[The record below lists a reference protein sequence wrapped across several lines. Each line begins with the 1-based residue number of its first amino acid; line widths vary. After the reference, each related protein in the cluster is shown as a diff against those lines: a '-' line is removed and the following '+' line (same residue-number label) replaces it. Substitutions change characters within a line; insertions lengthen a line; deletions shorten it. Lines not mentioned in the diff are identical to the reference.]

1 MTERVLYDSLVGRGM
16 NAELG
21 AEGVSSVVGAGR
33 EGKPLTGVPRKAVNL
48 GAQHIGATLT
58 IAVGG
63 LDRRVGLPLVDDVG
77 QGRDRGHET
86 KEKNLQAMFVKQ
98 ANQIQSLSG

>member
-1 MTERVLYDSLVGRGM
+1 MTERVLYDILVGRGM

-21 AEGVSSVVGAGR
+21 AEGVSSVEASR
-33 EGKPLTGVPRKAVNL
+33 EWKPLTGVPRKAVDL

-58 IAVGG
+58 VAVGG

-86 KEKNLQAMFVKQ
+86 KDKNLQATLAK
-98 ANQIQSLSG
+98 

>member
-21 AEGVSSVVGAGR
+21 AEGVSSVQAGR
-33 EGKPLTGVPRKAVNL
+33 ERKPLTGVPRKAVNL

-58 IAVGG
+58 VAVGG

-86 KEKNLQAMFVKQ
+86 KDENLQAMFAK
-98 ANQIQSLSG
+98 

>member
-1 MTERVLYDSLVGRGM
+1 MTNRVLYDSLVGRGM

-21 AEGVSSVVGAGR
+21 AEGVSSVGAGR
-33 EGKPLTGVPRKAVNL
+33 EWKPLTGVARKAVDL

-58 IAVGG
+58 VAVGG

-86 KEKNLQAMFVKQ
+86 KDKNLQAMFAK
-98 ANQIQSLSG
+98 

>member
-21 AEGVSSVVGAGR
+21 AEGVSSVEAGR
-33 EGKPLTGVPRKAVNL
+33 EGKPLTGVPRKAVHL
-48 GAQHIGATLT
+48 GAQHVGATLAV
-58 IAVGG
+58 AVGG

-86 KEKNLQAMFVKQ
+86 KDKNLQAMFAK
-98 ANQIQSLSG
+98 